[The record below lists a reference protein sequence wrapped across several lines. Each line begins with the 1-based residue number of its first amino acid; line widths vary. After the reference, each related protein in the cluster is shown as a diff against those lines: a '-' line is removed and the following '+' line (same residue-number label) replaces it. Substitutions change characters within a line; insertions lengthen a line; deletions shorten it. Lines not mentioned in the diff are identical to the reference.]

1 MPNESCNTGSCLY
14 IDTELTFRPERL
26 IDIAQRYG
34 LDPEEVL
41 NNVVCG
47 RAFNVDHQTELV
59 IKAGA
64 LLAEAKY
71 GLVVVSFSS
80 FLGYNLDRVFCKSSP
95 I

>member
-1 MPNESCNTGSCLY
+1 M
-14 IDTELTFRPERL
+14 
-26 IDIAQRYG
+26 
-34 LDPEEVL
+34 

-71 GLVVVSFSS
+71 GLVVVSFSR